1 MTFLYV
7 HLWDFQVELPGCKGI
22 WTVYHKN
29 TRGSGADSSRMV
41 PDDDEYH
48 AYLIISLEAR
58 TMVIYRFLFLNF
70 KEKTAQVGT

>member
-1 MTFLYV
+1 MTLFYV
-7 HLWDFQVELPGCKGI
+7 PLWDFQVELPGCKGI

-29 TRGSGADSSRMV
+29 TRGSSVDSSRMV

-58 TMVIYRFLFLNF
+58 TMVIYLFPF
-70 KEKTAQVGT
+70 FF